1 VGLLLGGVAIAGA
14 YVQQF
19 AWIVLV
25 PGLLLLVVAVILWTR
40 RGRAPAL

>member
-1 VGLLLGGVAIAGA
+1 MAGA

-25 PGLLLLVVAVILWTR
+25 PGLVLVVVAVVLWSR
-40 RGRAPAL
+40 RGRVPASLADAG